1 MGKHLIQALGN
12 VMLCCSKKFPVFQ
25 MIATTCYRVKKT
37 KAASPLKRNVDL
49 SKHWGSQTHQH
60 IGTSQ
65 QTQILSLLQLFRI
78 FYLLISF

>member
-49 SKHWGSQTHQH
+49 SKH
-60 IGTSQ
+60 
-65 QTQILSLLQLFRI
+65 
-78 FYLLISF
+78 